1 MVLHTDIEIE
11 TEIIKLFVQKQYQ
24 KRIIYEISSRKDYDI
39 MWHHFNNEQKFKKE
53 CLQKIFWMGEE
64 ALEKYLFEL
73 SGKKEVYYMGHSAR
87 KKMMLK
93 EAVTEGGL
101 WGIGIIYCGNGIGYY
116 VGEEERA
123 ETPRYILRAKK

>member
-1 MVLHTDIEIE
+1 
-11 TEIIKLFVQKQYQ
+11 
-24 KRIIYEISSRKDYDI
+24 
-39 MWHHFNNEQKFKKE
+39 
-53 CLQKIFWMGEE
+53 MGEE